1 MKKISA
7 DKIRQGISSVKEHWN
22 TPPKGRYVPYK
33 EILAYSVGGIGVK
46 SVIYIV
52 YDVALSATSLLAGSA
67 LGLKN
72 GDLVRLSLIATI
84 ICMFLGPIRGYIID
98 NTRSSKGKF
107 RPYLLYTGI
116 PSGIIVTVF
125 AFLPFETMGYN
136 QKLWALFITYM
147 LLQLC
152 YPFYDQAYST
162 LVQVMSPNSTERADI
177 ITVSTFIYSLSPTI
191 KGFIVPL
198 IAGYTGGLEH
208 INAYR
213 IIMPIFGIGG
223 ALIGILSYTGTKE
236 RIIVS
241 KDYSPKVPFFK
252 GVGAGIANKYQWA
265 RSLTSWFILLQS
277 GVGNIT
283 TWYFYYGIKDVLHLS
298 TEQQG
303 VLNGTLMTIF
313 GAAATPSMLLAPF
326 LIRKMGKKNY
336 YILYMVANLFCFVGM
351 YLFIEQIWVLFAFVW
366 IRGFF
371 NTFTI
376 IADGAINADIL
387 DYQQYKTG
395 ERLEGLMG
403 QFVGIIGTFVSMGI
417 TYFTQKIV
425 MENHFGLTNNYDDLY
440 KASFREPLSKGMIVI
455 AFVGYLLALI
465 PFITMY
471 TLTEEEH
478 NSHIKVLK
486 IRAALEDYATGSLSE
501 GQLDEAKQ
509 IYNDAVSQY
518 EECKEKIESAK
529 GKEKKKL
536 ERKIQALEIVINE
549 KNRFNEQKMVKK
561 VEKAKELLT
570 HSVEELY
577 GINEPTMDK
586 YNEANAMS
594 ESTKEE
600 ASLKAQKLKEASKEL
615 DTFHKKAYDYIQA
628 RKLIKQLEY
637 YSHWD
642 ELFSISAQV

>member
-1 MKKISA
+1 MKKVSA

-22 TPPKGRYVPYK
+22 TPSKGRYVPYK

-465 PFITMY
+465 PFVTMY

>member
-1 MKKISA
+1 MKNKTVKIKEKISLI
-7 DKIRQGISSVKEHWN
+7 KNHWSKA
-22 TPPKGRYVPYK
+22 PDGRYVPYK

-52 YDVALSATSLLAGSA
+52 YDIALSATSLLAGSA

-72 GDLVRLSLIATI
+72 GDLVKLNIIATI

-98 NTRSSKGKF
+98 NTKSSKGKF

-116 PSGIIVTVF
+116 PSGIIVTAFV
-125 AFLPFETMGYN
+125 FLPFETMAYS

-191 KGFIVPL
+191 KGFIVPI
-198 IAGYTGGLEH
+198 IAGFTGGMEH
-208 INAYR
+208 IGAYR
-213 IIMPIFGIGG
+213 VIMPIFGIGG
-223 ALIGILSYTGTKE
+223 AILGILSYTGTKE

-252 GVGAGIANKYQWA
+252 GIGSGIANKYQWA
-265 RSLTSWFILLQS
+265 RSLTSWFILLQA

-283 TWYFYYGIKDVLHLS
+283 TWYFYYGIKDVLHL
-298 TEQQG
+298 TTQQQG
-303 VLNGTLMTIF
+303 VLNGTLMTVF
-313 GAAATPSMLLAPF
+313 GAAATPAMLLTPF
-326 LIRKMGKKNY
+326 LIRKMGKRNY
-336 YILYMVANLFCFVGM
+336 YILYMVANLFCFIGM
-351 YLFIEQIWVLFAFVW
+351 YLFIEKIWVLFAFVW
-366 IRGFF
+366 VRGFF

-376 IADGAINADIL
+376 IADGALNADVL

-403 QFVGIIGTFVSMGI
+403 QFVGIVGTFVQMGV
-417 TYFTQKIV
+417 TYFTQKII
-425 MENHFGLTNNYDDLY
+425 MENHFGLTDNYDDLY
-440 KASFREPLSKGMIVI
+440 KVTFREPLSKGMII
-455 AFVGYLLALI
+455 IGFVGYLLALI

-478 NSHIKVLK
+478 EAHIKVLK

-501 GQLDEAKQ
+501 GQLEEAKD
-509 IYNDAVSQY
+509 IYLNAISSLY
-518 EECKEKIESAK
+518 ECKQNISSANSKERRKLKKQIDALQLVIDEKE
-529 GKEKKKL
+529 
-536 ERKIQALEIVINE
+536 
-549 KNRFNEQKMVKK
+549 RFNQPKMVKK
-561 VEKAKELLT
+561 TEKAKDLLSHT
-570 HSVEELY
+570 VEELY
-577 GINEPTMDK
+577 GISEPSMEK
-586 YNEANAMS
+586 YNKANAMS
-594 ESTKEE
+594 ENTKEE
-600 ASLKAQKLKEASKEL
+600 AKIKAQKLKEASKEL
-615 DTFHKKAYDYIQA
+615 DTFNKKAYDYIQA

-642 ELFSISAQV
+642 ELFSTATQI

>member
-1 MKKISA
+1 MGKINGE
-7 DKIRQGISSVKEHWN
+7 KIKQTLSSVKTHWK
-22 TPPKGRYVPYK
+22 TPPEGRYVPYK

-52 YDVALSATSLLAGSA
+52 YDIALSATSLLAGSA

-72 GDLVRLSLIATI
+72 GDLVKLSLIATI

-116 PSGIIVTVF
+116 PSGIIVTIF
-125 AFLPFETMGYN
+125 AFLPFESMGYN
-136 QKLWALFITYM
+136 QKLYALFITYM

-191 KGFIVPL
+191 KGFIVPI
-198 IAGYTGGLEH
+198 IAGFTGGLEH

-213 IIMPIFGIGG
+213 VIMPIFGIGG
-223 ALIGILSYTGTKE
+223 AIIGILSYTGTKE

-241 KDYSPKVPFFK
+241 KDYSAKVPFFK
-252 GVGAGIANKYQWA
+252 GIGAGIANKYQWA

-283 TWYFYYGIKDVLHLS
+283 TWYFYYGIKDVLNLS

-303 VLNGTLMTIF
+303 VLNGTLMTVF
-313 GAAATPSMLLAPF
+313 GAAATPAMFLAPF
-326 LIRKMGKKNY
+326 LIRKMGKRNY

-371 NTFTI
+371 NTFTLI
-376 IADGAINADIL
+376 SDGAMNADVL

-417 TYFTQKIV
+417 TYFTQTIV
-425 MENHFGLTNNYDDLY
+425 MQNHFGLVDNYDDLY
-440 KASFREPLSKGMIVI
+440 KVSFREPLSKGMIII

-465 PFITMY
+465 PFVTMY
-471 TLTEEEH
+471 TLTEDEH
-478 NSHIKVLK
+478 EAHIKILK
-486 IRAALEDYATGSLSE
+486 IRAALEDYATDSLSDGE
-501 GQLDEAKQ
+501 LEEAKQ
-509 IYNDAVSQY
+509 IYAESLIQLADA
-518 EECKEKIESAK
+518 KEKIKTAK
-529 GKEKKKL
+529 GKEKRKL
-536 ERKIQALEIVINE
+536 KNQITALELVINE
-549 KNRFNEQKMVKK
+549 KNRFNKEKMVKK
-561 VEKAKELLT
+561 CEKAKELLAST
-570 HSVEELY
+570 VEQLY
-577 GINEPTMDK
+577 GISEPSMDK

-594 ESTKEE
+594 ENTKEE
-600 ASLKAQKLKEASKEL
+600 QKLKAQKLKEASKEL
-615 DTFHKKAYDYIQA
+615 DAFNKKAYDYIQA

-637 YSHWD
+637 YSHWE
-642 ELFSISAQV
+642 ELFEVKA

>member
-1 MKKISA
+1 MGKINGE
-7 DKIRQGISSVKEHWN
+7 KIKQTVSSVKEHWN

-52 YDVALSATSLLAGSA
+52 YDIALSATSLLAGSA

-72 GDLVRLSLIATI
+72 GDLVKLSLIATI

-116 PSGIIVTVF
+116 PSGIIVTAF
-125 AFLPFETMGYN
+125 AFLPFESMGYN
-136 QKLWALFITYM
+136 QKLGALFITYM

-191 KGFIVPL
+191 KGFIVPI
-198 IAGYTGGLEH
+198 IAGFTGGLEH
-208 INAYR
+208 IDAYR
-213 IIMPIFGIGG
+213 VIMPVFGIGG
-223 ALIGILSYTGTKE
+223 AIIGILSYTGTKE

-241 KDYSPKVPFFK
+241 KDYSAKVPFFK

-283 TWYFYYGIKDVLHLS
+283 TWYFYYGIKDVLGLS
-298 TEQQG
+298 TQQQG

-313 GAAATPSMLLAPF
+313 GAAATPAMFLAPF
-326 LIRKMGKKNY
+326 LIRKMGKRNY

-366 IRGFF
+366 VRGFF
-371 NTFTI
+371 NTFTLI
-376 IADGAINADIL
+376 SDGAMNADVL

-403 QFVGIIGTFVSMGI
+403 QFVGIIGTFVSMGV
-417 TYFTQKIV
+417 TYFTQTIV
-425 MENHFGLTNNYDDLY
+425 MQNHFGLVDNYDDLY
-440 KASFREPLSKGMIVI
+440 KVSFREPLSKGMIVI
-455 AFVGYLLALI
+455 AFVGYLVALI
-465 PFITMY
+465 PFVTMY

-478 NSHIKVLK
+478 ESHIKVLK
-486 IRAALEDYATGSLSE
+486 IRAALEDYATDSLSDGE
-501 GQLDEAKQ
+501 LEEAKQ
-509 IYNDAVSQY
+509 IYADSVAQLK
-518 EECKEKIESAK
+518 EAKEKITTAK
-529 GKEKKKL
+529 GKEKRKL
-536 ERKIQALEIVINE
+536 KNQINALELVINE
-549 KNRFNEQKMVKK
+549 KDRFNDAKMIKK
-561 VEKAKELLT
+561 CNKAKELLS
-570 HSVEELY
+570 HSIEELY
-577 GINEPTMDK
+577 GISEPSMDK

-594 ESTKEE
+594 ENTKEE
-600 ASLKAQKLKEASKEL
+600 QRLKAQKLKEASKEL
-615 DTFHKKAYDYIQA
+615 DKFNKKAYDYIQA
-628 RKLIKQLEY
+628 RKLLKQLEY

-642 ELFSISAQV
+642 EMFEVNA